1 MVGSFIL
8 GLVVVAFII
17 WLFVIFPAWV
27 TYDTRYNIVNRH
39 RAPGFWRWYLE
50 GATEPADD

>member
-1 MVGSFIL
+1 MDGSFIL
-8 GLVVVAFII
+8 GLVAVAFII

-27 TYDTRYNIVNRH
+27 TYDARYNMVNRH